1 MALNLGELFFQLGA
15 KTDGLQRA
23 EKEAR
28 RFAENTEKHFNSV
41 SNSAKKL
48 GGAIVA
54 IISVEAIRRTIM
66 LADHYRSLEQRLKTA
81 TKATGDYVRVSEEVF
96 KISNENGTSLETN
109 VALFQSLA
117 RVAPE
122 IGATTTQILKLTK
135 EVGQLGVIGGSS
147 SEEMKYGLLQF
158 TQGLA
163 SGVLHAEE
171 MNSILENLPEVAN
184 RIAKGMGMTVGQF
197 RQAVLNGKVLSS
209 DVFDSLIKQ
218 APEVAKEFESI
229 PPTIDRSWNA
239 LQNSFMKFIGQIDQ
253 ATGATQGLATEMQ
266 KVADYLGGD
275 FSESIDDVV
284 EVFQEIGDYIAVWND
299 MLNDVGVSFGEI
311 GDSAGGVVSALWEA
325 VKFVG
330 KALLELP
337 INLKVIWTIF
347 IEHIDQARAKGEA
360 IAKDL
365 NVSFEMTWEVIKQAG
380 ASAAYYV
387 EIAWAKMSDA
397 VVGFFGDAIG
407 GIGSALESIPMIGDK
422 FSGVSEFAN
431 ELKAMA
437 TSEIY
442 FNNAMA
448 KGNAIRAKKME
459 ALRAEHTQIEAN
471 KKAELQA
478 SNDRIWS
485 ALMER
490 DATLKGIADKAKA
503 RELERQ
509 EERKAR
515 AEKEASMKAEIQATE
530 SQQKKLAEL
539 HKKQAVE
546 ANQRQSLQPR
556 FNALVNSLST
566 ETELENRHYQDSLND
581 LKQAE
586 DLKIQ
591 SVLSYHEMRERLEEQ
606 HQNRLRD
613 ITANYSENRRKIDAI
628 GGALGID
635 LAKRAGDLTLKEQGQ
650 TFKNQ
655 IDQASQYSKEFFE
668 LKKALAM
675 ATALIDGPK
684 AILSSYSFGAE
695 LGGPVLGAVFAGI
708 AAAATAVQIAG
719 IASAQ
724 YQGGKAVGGNVF
736 AGGLYKVNEHGTEM
750 LTVGGD
756 DYLMMGNQS
765 GKITPNNKLKAGSG
779 GGVVVNVYPQS
790 GETAKVNSR
799 ETKDGMQ
806 IDVIIE
812 KIQQKIADGISRGG
826 SPVSDSMESQYG
838 LNRSAGALS

>member
-15 KTDGLQRA
+15 KTDGLNRA

-239 LQNSFMKFIGQIDQ
+239 LQNSFMKFIGQVDQ
-253 ATGATQGLATEMQ
+253 ATGVTQGLATEIQ
-266 KVADYLGGD
+266 KIADYLSGD

-284 EVFQEIGDYIAVWND
+284 EVFQEIGDYLGVWND
-299 MLNDVGVSFGEI
+299 MLRDVGVNFNEVT
-311 GDSAGGVVSALWEA
+311 DSAGGLLSVLWE
-325 VKFVG
+325 VIKFTG
-330 KALLELP
+330 KAILELP
-337 INLKVIWTIF
+337 INLKYLWVALS
-347 IEHIDQARAKGEA
+347 ENIDQVIIKGEA
-360 IAKDL
+360 MLKTLGVDFQ
-365 NVSFEMTWEVIKQAG
+365 VTWELVKNAG
-380 ASAAYYV
+380 ISVANYI
-387 EIAWAKMSDA
+387 ELAWAKVSDS
-397 VVGFFGDAIG
+397 VLGFFAEAID
-407 GIGSALESIPMIGDK
+407 GIGSALESIPMVGDK

-437 TSEIY
+437 NSEAEVTKAIEQ
-442 FNNAMA
+442 
-448 KGNAIRAKKME
+448 GNTVRANRMK
-459 ALRAEHTQIEAN
+459 ALRAEYTQIEAN
-471 KKAELQA
+471 KKAELQD

-485 ALMER
+485 ATKEYNTTMK
-490 DATLKGIADKAKA
+490 TIADKAKA
-503 RELERQ
+503 REVERQ
-509 EERKAR
+509 QERQAR
-515 AEKEASMKAEIQATE
+515 AEHEASMKAEIEATE

-539 HKKQAVE
+539 HKRQALQQKSV
-546 ANQRQSLQPR
+546 QTLQPKIE
-556 FNALVNSLST
+556 ALAQSLST

-655 IDQASQYSKEFFE
+655 IDQASQYSKQFFE

-675 ATALIDGPK
+675 ATALIDAPK

-695 LGGPVLGAVFAGI
+695 LGGPVLGAVFASI
-708 AAAATAVQIAG
+708 ATAATAVQIAG

-756 DYLMMGNQS
+756 DYLMMGNNS

-838 LNRSAGALS
+838 LNRSAGVVT

>member
-15 KTDGLQRA
+15 KTDGLNRA

-41 SNSAKKL
+41 SSSAKKL

-239 LQNSFMKFIGQIDQ
+239 LENSFMKFIGQVDQ
-253 ATGATQGLATEMQ
+253 ATGVTQGIATEIQ
-266 KVADYLGGD
+266 SIANYFAGD
-275 FSESIDDVV
+275 FSDGINAVV
-284 EVFQEIGDYIAVWND
+284 EVFD
-299 MLNDVGVSFGEI
+299 EI
-311 GDSAGGVVSALWEA
+311 GDSLAVWGDMLEDAGVDFGAIESAVGSVLSVVWDLI
-325 VKFVG
+325 KFTG
-330 KALLELP
+330 KAILDLP
-337 INLKVIWTIF
+337 INIKALYHIAVENIEQLWFKTKAIFKSLGVDFQIIWEHIKNVGASVADF
-347 IEHIDQARAKGEA
+347 IE
-360 IAKDL
+360 L
-365 NVSFEMTWEVIKQAG
+365 
-380 ASAAYYV
+380 
-387 EIAWAKMSDA
+387 AWAKVSDA
-397 VVGFFGDAIG
+397 VIGFFAGAIDEV
-407 GIGSALESIPMIGDK
+407 GSALEKIPMVGDK
-422 FSGVSEFAN
+422 FEGVSEFAN

-437 TSEIY
+437 NSEAEVTKAIAKD
-442 FNNAMA
+442 NAM
-448 KGNAIRAKKME
+448 RAKRLE
-459 ALRAEHTQIEAN
+459 ALRAEKAQIEAN
-471 KKAELQA
+471 KNAEIQA
-478 SNDRIWS
+478 SNDRIDL
-485 ALMER
+485 ALRER
-490 DATLKGIADKAKA
+490 EATLKGLSDKAEARKA
-503 RELERQ
+503 QREQ
-509 EERKAR
+509 EKQAR
-515 AEKEASMKAEIQATE
+515 AEHEASLKAQARAE
-530 SQQKKLAEL
+530 EAQQKKLAEI
-539 HKKQAVE
+539 HKKEALQAK
-546 ANQRQSLQPR
+546 QKQSLQPKIE
-556 FNALVNSLST
+556 ALAQSLST

-655 IDQASQYSKEFFE
+655 IDQASQYSKQFFE

-675 ATALIDGPK
+675 ATALIDAPK

-695 LGGPVLGAVFAGI
+695 LGGPVLGAVFASI
-708 AAAATAVQIAG
+708 ATAATAVQIAG

-756 DYLMMGNQS
+756 DYLMMGNNS

-838 LNRSAGALS
+838 LNRSAGVVT